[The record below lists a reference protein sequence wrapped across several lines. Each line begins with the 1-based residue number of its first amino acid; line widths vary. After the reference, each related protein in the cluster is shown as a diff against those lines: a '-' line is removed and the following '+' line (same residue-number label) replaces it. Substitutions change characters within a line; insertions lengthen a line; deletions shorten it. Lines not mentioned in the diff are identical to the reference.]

1 MRLMLLRFVWW
12 VLRPAKLQGRG
23 AKSLLVAW
31 REALYKA
38 FIERLARSY
47 RHYAVYDT
55 ISINGGKVKVV
66 HTLRDLQFEGEL
78 KRVGIPLT
86 AKMVRTEMPLMAA
99 RDGSRLFRRF
109 FKFEDTLSLE
119 INGKHFSLER
129 DKGVECA
136 TNMRGTVA
144 VADAKAAIAR
154 TSFVFTIAGKSAPKP
169 SINISAPQHEI
180 AVQPQPKPAPDLTPK
195 RPTTKPKFEPLPTP
209 PSTPTPTPAPQPAP
223 VEVETP
229 QPPKSYSGL
238 DEVDESF

>member
-1 MRLMLLRFVWW
+1 MLLRFVWW
-12 VLRPAKLQGRG
+12 VLRPAKMQGRG
-23 AKSLLVAW
+23 AKSRLVVW

-66 HTLRDLQFEGEL
+66 HTLRDLQFESEL
-78 KRVGIPLT
+78 KRVGVPLT
-86 AKMVRTEMPLMAA
+86 AKMVRTDMPLMVA
-99 RDGSRLFRRF
+99 RDGERLFSSF

-129 DKGVECA
+129 DKDIECN

-144 VADAKAAIAR
+144 VADAKAPIAR
-154 TSFVFTIAGKSAPKP
+154 TSFVFTIASKNALKQSFAK
-169 SINISAPQHEI
+169 SAPQHDI
-180 AVQPQPKPAPDLTPK
+180 ALKPAPKSQAEPTPK
-195 RPTTKPKFEPLPTP
+195 RPTTKPKFEPLPKSEPTP
-209 PSTPTPTPAPQPAP
+209 ITTPAPTPAPA
-223 VEVETP
+223 EVTPP